1 MPKNLHDEGTQT
13 IAPDRNRVQV
23 NDGSREIER
32 IDNAKHYDSEGF
44 ISTPHVS
51 PEITTYKGLQHEILG
66 EFESSL
72 NEERKKIGALKAL
85 NDAEARTQ
93 VSQNI
98 SRLDRHM
105 TEFQQQYLAEHPDG
119 KGLRKA
125 VAQELYNGI
134 TIHASNGDWKD
145 SASNIIMAGFSAIS
159 PDVQREAV
167 GYTSKVVQSHLS
179 NALVTEYTTGR
190 QYRFKSALNE
200 FKALK
205 FGMQSAV
212 SVADYAK
219 FENQF
224 QCIAKSIET
233 DFSKMEGDKVVLS
246 KEGEQFL
253 QEYKNDFQMAFV
265 KTVVHRNP
273 SQFLVDVKA
282 GKYAGLM
289 NSNIIDGGKA
299 LAGDLIAKQQLKEK
313 KEADSILKSTI
324 TKNSMLARQQFERD
338 LDRAPW
344 MVLDRDILN
353 SSTLMPKDRD
363 AVLKYK
369 AAKLN
374 AYSVRDAYN
383 NEAIRSNNLGLGI
396 GHLPASIQEDVVI
409 NTLKDVRTDPQTG
422 ESVLSPSEIVETAN
436 SLGSTA
442 EATAY
447 ANSLISDLMH
457 SENTDIVFDIV
468 KGYAKAQETH
478 QPILGDL
485 NKANNQ
491 YANEICLAA
500 RCSGVAFDEPTEKDK
515 ADVLRLRNHL
525 FDNRKYHAEQ
535 YKGDNSDIKNI
546 LDKQNNF
553 IDKIDFQPRYDE
565 MLQEFKEEYLTEDAF
580 PFGRLSVLQM
590 FKREKQF
597 INKRAQEEMLRAF
610 DNDIKKDVAT
620 FYSHGWGVDNAFK
633 MAKQKFY
640 DRYQPTCIYGDNE
653 EMMLNPPEQY
663 IPGSA
668 QEGSN
673 AQTALRLRMATIAT
687 HIQDLSKDKNFYI
700 PNNTTLIYNNPPKVR
715 NGSAIQ
721 IIEDEMIGTE
731 TKNSNGLTKKAYNV
745 FLPQIEKYEAPT
757 FTMIDGTSGE
767 KTTAYLTLEKTE
779 TRDASYAAVLLTEN
793 NETIPLRR
801 ADGHLFTIDFNDPDL
816 VMATEE
822 KYYSTKAPV
831 KYYTGKKKVAEE
843 EVNGK

>member
-1 MPKNLHDEGTQT
+1 MPKNLHETGTET
-13 IAPDRNRVQV
+13 IAPDRNRVQI
-23 NDGSREIER
+23 NDGSREIEK

-44 ISTPHVS
+44 MSTPHVS

-72 NEERKKIGALKAL
+72 NDERKKIGALKAL

-93 VSQNI
+93 VSQNL

-145 SASNIIMAGFSAIS
+145 SASNIIMAGFSAMS

-167 GYTSKVVQSHLS
+167 GYTNKVVQSLLS

-299 LAGDLIAKQQLKEK
+299 LAGDLIAKQQLKEE
-313 KEADSILKSTI
+313 KEADAILKSTI

-338 LDRAPW
+338 LDKAPW
-344 MVLDRDILN
+344 MVLDGDILN
-353 SSTLMPKDRD
+353 SSSLMPKDRD
-363 AVLKYK
+363 AVLNYK
-369 AAKLN
+369 AAKLK
-374 AYSVRDAYN
+374 AYSTRDAFN

-409 NTLKDVRTDPQTG
+409 NTLKDVQTDPQTG

-500 RCSGVAFDEPTEKDK
+500 RCSGVAFDEPAEKDK
-515 ADVLRLRNHL
+515 ADVLRLRNQL
-525 FDNRKYHAEQ
+525 LDNRKYHAEQ

-580 PFGRLSVLQM
+580 SFGRLVVPQM
-590 FKREKQF
+590 FRKQF

-610 DNDIKKDVAT
+610 DHDIKKDVAT
-620 FYSHGWGVDNAFK
+620 FYSHGWGVDRAFK

-640 DRYQPTCIYGDNE
+640 DRYQPTCIYGDND

-687 HIQDLSKDKNFYI
+687 HIQDDKTFYI
-700 PNNTTLIYNNPPKVR
+700 PSDTTLIYNNPPKVK
-715 NGSAIQ
+715 NGSVIQ
-721 IIEDEMIGTE
+721 IVEDEMIGTE
-731 TKNSNGLTKKAYNV
+731 TKNSKRLTKKAYNV
-745 FLPQIEKYEAPT
+745 FLPQIEQYEAPT

-767 KTTAYLTLEKTE
+767 KTTAYLTLEKTK
-779 TRDASYAAVLLTEN
+779 TRDASYVAVLLTEN

-816 VMATEE
+816 VMATKE

-831 KYYTGKKKVAEE
+831 KYYTEKKNVAEE